1 MKDEAKGD
9 RMDGRP
15 EKDKGRYSSRI
26 QDAGIRKA
34 DARKSLRCAA
44 RSEDGK
50 EKKTHPDSSSAL
62 TYRSDRSRNS
72 IMDQIWPV
80 EGRSR

>member
-1 MKDEAKGD
+1 MDERRGK
-9 RMDGRP
+9 RRPDGRP
-15 EKDKGRYSSRI
+15 ARKDKGRYSSRI

-50 EKKTHPDSSSAL
+50 REENAS
-62 TYRSDRSRNS
+62 
-72 IMDQIWPV
+72 
-80 EGRSR
+80 

>member
-26 QDAGIRKA
+26 QEAGIRKA

-50 EKKTHPDSSSAL
+50 REENAS
-62 TYRSDRSRNS
+62 
-72 IMDQIWPV
+72 
-80 EGRSR
+80 